1 MYCPDYYWAEDAI
14 CGIQRMLRALSKHRL
29 LAILSAHGFE
39 RYFCGRGGGGTIK
52 SRTTTERRDA
62 SNDTRVK
69 SRLWRGERGRPGA
82 TTILRP
88 PTYASDSPHVFP
100 SMEAVHSLQ
109 YLVMDLLASSI
120 PARLNQFRAAT
131 ESNTVITKRLYLV
144 KCEYR
149 APLRALWEGCM
160 NLNAAPRIELV
171 ERYLRDYH
179 GANGTKIGE
188 DGSEGI
194 GGDGGVGAAGKI
206 SVGSRKKSGSSST
219 EAAKKTAIQQ
229 QREKLEVSAT

>member
-1 MYCPDYYWAEDAI
+1 
-14 CGIQRMLRALSKHRL
+14 
-29 LAILSAHGFE
+29 
-39 RYFCGRGGGGTIK
+39 
-52 SRTTTERRDA
+52 
-62 SNDTRVK
+62 
-69 SRLWRGERGRPGA
+69 
-82 TTILRP
+82 
-88 PTYASDSPHVFP
+88 
-100 SMEAVHSLQ
+100 MEAVHSLQ